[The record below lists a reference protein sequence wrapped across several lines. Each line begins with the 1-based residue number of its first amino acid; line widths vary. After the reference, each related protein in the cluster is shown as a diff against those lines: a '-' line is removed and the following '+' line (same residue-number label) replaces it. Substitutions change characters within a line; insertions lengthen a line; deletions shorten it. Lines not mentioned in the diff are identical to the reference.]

1 VRPSP
6 PPPPG
11 PPGPVQDRFRSAGWG
26 GNTKRIRPSRTLAL
40 LANRLVAAAFALGLA
55 ASASAALD
63 PPLVDTISNTTD
75 GFTEFRPRIVGDVI
89 VWQRGSGTSS
99 EIMRWDDDAKVAI
112 RLTNNLVIDQNPE
125 TDGIHIVWEQS
136 SGSQLDISVYDMV
149 TGQRV
154 SLPATSNDV
163 TPFISGV
170 VLGWVKMVDADGEV
184 FVSPGPP
191 GGQLTGNA
199 LVETDLTM
207 DDGNLVWS
215 QSDSLGQTPGIDD
228 DDGDIAVW
236 NHSEQGLFFLGGF
249 DTDDIRPSIG
259 GGFVVWQAG
268 ADGDADIWIGD
279 VVGSAALLY
288 DGLDERYPDTDG
300 SRVVWSHWDG
310 VDFDIWIANLEGMGG
325 LQPLTNDGANDVTPQ
340 VEGDTIAWVKERP
353 NGDSEIWI
361 SRELGATEVI
371 KRTVGN
377 NRADVEP
384 RISGDHMV
392 YESCINLGLPGESCD
407 IVLVPET
414 AAAPLAAL
422 AAFAS
427 LARLR
432 RRIA

>member
-1 VRPSP
+1 MR
-6 PPPPG
+6 
-11 PPGPVQDRFRSAGWG
+11 
-26 GNTKRIRPSRTLAL
+26 TRPSRSLA
-40 LANRLVAAAFALGLA
+40 ARLGAAAFALGLA
-55 ASASAALD
+55 ATASALE
-63 PPLVDTISNTTD
+63 PPLVDTISNPTD
-75 GFTEFRPRIVGDVI
+75 GFSEFRPRIVGDVI
-89 VWQRGSGTSS
+89 VWQRGTGTSS
-99 EIMRWDDDAKVAI
+99 EIMRWDDDAKTLI

-154 SLPATSNDV
+154 TLPASSNDV
-163 TPFISGV
+163 SPIISGV

-215 QSDSLGQTPGIDD
+215 QSDSLGQTPGTDD

-236 NHSEQGLFFLGGF
+236 NDSEQGLYFLGGF
-249 DTDDIRPSIG
+249 DTDDIRPSVG

-268 ADGDADIWIGD
+268 ADGGGDIWIGD
-279 VVGSAALLY
+279 VVGSSALLF
-288 DGLDERYPDTDG
+288 DGMDERYPDTDG

-310 VDFDIWIANLEGMGG
+310 DLDIWVANLEGMGG
-325 LQPLTNDGANDVTPQ
+325 LQPLTNDNANDITPQ
-340 VEGDTIAWVKERP
+340 VEGDLIAWVKERP
-353 NGDSEIWI
+353 SGDSEIWI

-377 NRADVEP
+377 GRADVEP

-392 YESCINLGLPGESCD
+392 YESCINLGLPNESCD
-407 IVLVPET
+407 IVLVPEP
-414 AAAPLAAL
+414 AAGAALLAAL
-422 AAFAS
+422 GALAGLGRERS
-427 LARLR
+427 LPRC
-432 RRIA
+432 